1 MSDDSVFELRDNKKL
16 YEVLGVSPTATEN
29 EIKRAYYKLAV
40 IYHPDKNPEGADKF
54 KEISFAHG
62 ILSDA
67 DQRRMYDSKTLRNH
81 VEGRAREYNPEMDP
95 NVELSA
101 EDLRGFVEKLRSSQK
116 EEAERRREFAKRRE
130 EEILRQAEF
139 DAKNPNFRMTNIDVA
154 GVAANHMESFQK
166 QQRTTA
172 DMMRA
177 LDELHSNKARPSAGM
192 PFEVD
197 LDDLRGSSGVGAGGC
212 SSSSSAAASLKAKML
227 SDFRSSRRTAGQST
241 TEDLT
246 RGVTDEEQRKFGF
259 VKPVPSYSK
268 TVQKVMTTRSHFD
281 YATFIRKDLV
291 DGGVVTEA
299 ILADALGDYD
309 PNS

>member
-1 MSDDSVFELRDNKKL
+1 MCDDAVFELRDNKKL
-16 YEVLGVSPTATEN
+16 YEVLGVAPTATEV

-62 ILSDA
+62 ILCDP

-81 VEGRAREYNPEMDP
+81 VEGRAREYNPMMDP
-95 NVELSA
+95 NVELSP
-101 EDLRGFVEKLRSSQK
+101 EELRSFVESIRTTQK
-116 EEAERRREFAKRRE
+116 EEAEKRKDFAKKRE

-139 DAKNPNFRMTNIDVA
+139 DAKNPNFRMAKIDVT
-154 GVAANHMESFQK
+154 AAATAHMESFQK

-177 LDELHSNKARPSAGM
+177 LDELHSNKRTGPTN
-192 PFEVD
+192 PLEVD
-197 LDDLRGSSGVGAGGC
+197 LEGLRGGTASSSS
-212 SSSSSAAASLKAKML
+212 SSSSSAADSLKAKML
-227 SDFRSSRRTAGQST
+227 SDFRNSRRTNGQST
-241 TEDLT
+241 TEDLA
-246 RGVTDEEQRKFGF
+246 RNVTEDEEKKFGF
-259 VKPVPSYSK
+259 VKPVPSYAK
-268 TVQKVMTTRSHFD
+268 TVKKVMTTRSHFD
-281 YATFIRKDLV
+281 YATFVRKDFV

>member
-1 MSDDSVFELRDNKKL
+1 MCDDAVFELRDNKKL
-16 YEVLGVSPTATEN
+16 YEVLGVAPTATEV

-62 ILSDA
+62 ILCDP

-81 VEGRAREYNPEMDP
+81 VEGRAREYNPMMDP

-101 EDLRGFVEKLRSSQK
+101 EELRSFVESLRNSQK
-116 EEAERRREFAKRRE
+116 DEAERRRDFAKRRE
-130 EEILRQAEF
+130 EEISRQAEF
-139 DAKNPNFRMTNIDVA
+139 DAKNPNFRMAKIDVTT
-154 GVAANHMESFQK
+154 AAAAHMEAFQK

-177 LDELHSNKARPSAGM
+177 LEDLHSNKCTSSSSSNPH
-192 PFEVD
+192 EVD
-197 LDDLRGSSGVGAGGC
+197 LESLRGAGGGA
-212 SSSSSAAASLKAKML
+212 SSSSAAASLKAKML
-227 SDFRSSRRTAGQST
+227 SEFRSSRRTAGQST
-241 TEDLT
+241 TEDTT
-246 RGVTDEEQRKFGF
+246 RGVTEDEERKFGF

-268 TVQKVMTTRSHFD
+268 TVKKVISTRSHFD
-281 YATFIRKDLV
+281 YATFVRKDLV
-291 DGGVVTEA
+291 DGGVLTEA